1 MAKASHVRKAR
12 QYLRKHAKAGTRDI
26 SPQKFAAAAAE
37 QNASFGELLGFI
49 SRVYSSGQ
57 NESFQ
62 RQENIRA
69 IAQRGTK

>member
-1 MAKASHVRKAR
+1 MKASNVRKAR
-12 QYLRKHAKAGTRDI
+12 QFLRKHAKAGTRDI

-37 QNASFGELLGFI
+37 QNASFSELLGFI
-49 SRVYSSGQ
+49 GRMFAAGQ
-57 NESFQ
+57 GESFQ